1 MSSFFE
7 LRLFGFSL
15 VKSADVDHAR
25 AVSDARRRAYNNL
38 SVILEDR
45 TRDVIEVSKR
55 LDSMVEV
62 NNSAVETIE
71 SQVEEILDQRARI
84 DVLTEALKDVDESMD
99 GFYQALNSAYDL
111 VDVQQSEIDRLKG
124 VVSDLHGRLAQSE
137 AALEASQ
144 RQALRY

>member
-1 MSSFFE
+1 MSFE
-7 LRLFGFSL
+7 LRLFGFSI
-15 VKSADVDHAR
+15 VKSDDLDHAR

-38 SVILEDR
+38 SVILEER

-62 NNSAVETIE
+62 NNLAVQTIE
-71 SQVEEILDQRARI
+71 SQVEEILDQRAHI
-84 DVLTEALKDVDESMD
+84 DVLENVLEDANALVDEA
-99 GFYQALNSAYDL
+99 FETLALAAT
-111 VDVQQSEIDRLKG
+111 VVEEQST
-124 VVSDLHGRLAQSE
+124 RLAQAE